1 MAPRVLWYLLL
12 AVTLGVVGH
21 GCGSSD
27 LAILPEPAQVQDT
40 LGMIRGTITSAGIP
54 QASTAISTIPATDT
68 TSTDGTGVFTLAG
81 LVPGRYTVKAE
92 KPGYQTRF
100 FQVVVVA
107 GSESRADLALI
118 PATGSAS
125 LAGQVT
131 DGAFGLEA
139 VRVETVPATQSVI
152 TTADGRYQVTGPPG
166 QYQVT
171 ARRLGYATEA
181 RVVQLLEGQTVPL
194 DFALGARADGVLSGQ
209 ATDNIGT
216 PLPGARIDIFRGS
229 ESFTAFTD
237 SSGNYAF
244 FNLTTDFYVVSAE
257 AAGFLPTSKGL
268 EVRGGAPNNGDLVL
282 YAASTLAPVPGS
294 VTGTMLDAFDRP
306 ISGITVTISV
316 ASTPANAVTA
326 ADGRYTFVNVPAG
339 SATITGTQVVPP
351 AGGPVYA
358 TGMRTIMVGSAQT
371 ADGSLNL
378 EEI

>member
-12 AVTLGVVGH
+12 VLTLSVVGH

-27 LAILPEPAQVQDT
+27 LAILPDAASVEDT
-40 LGMIRGTITSAGIP
+40 LGSIQGTITSGGIP
-54 QASTAISTIPATDT
+54 QAATAISTIPASDT
-68 TSTDGTGVFTLAG
+68 TSTDGTGVFSLAG
-81 LVPGRYTVKAE
+81 VVPGRYTVKAV
-92 KPGYQTRF
+92 KAGFQTRF
-100 FQVVVVA
+100 YDVIVVA
-107 GSESRADLALI
+107 GGTSRADLSLL

-139 VRVETVPATQSVI
+139 VRVETVPATQSAI
-152 TTADGRYQVTGPPG
+152 TTEDGRYQVSGPPG

-181 RVVQLLEGQTVPL
+181 RVVQLLEGQTVNL

-209 ATDNIGT
+209 VTDNIGT
-216 PLPGARIDIFRGS
+216 PLSGARVDIFRGS
-229 ESFTAFTD
+229 ETFTAFTD
-237 SSGNYAF
+237 LNGNYAF

-257 AAGFLPTSKGL
+257 AGGFLPTSKGL

-282 YAASTLAPVPGS
+282 YPASTLAPIPGS
-294 VTGTMLDAFDRP
+294 VTGTILDAFDQP

-316 ASTPANAVTA
+316 ASTPASVVTA
-326 ADGRYTFVNVPAG
+326 TDGRYTFVNVPAG
-339 SATITGTQVVPP
+339 SATITATQVIPP
-351 AGGPVYA
+351 PGGPVYA
-358 TGMRTIMVGSAQT
+358 TGMRTVSVGSAQT